1 MNAQPL
7 IKTFVFTALPCEA
20 KPLVAHF
27 KLKKD
32 TQSHPF
38 AIYHNETMALAVSGC
53 GKIAMAAAVAYT
65 LAKFPLAQHP
75 VLVNVGIAGHQSH
88 NLGELFAAHKITDV
102 ESGKYFYPQL
112 ITKLPCASLAINTVS
127 KPETHYLDDCLY
139 EMEASAFYEIA
150 VRFTSSELIQ
160 AFKIISDNQNSAI
173 TQIDAASVSAWITA
187 KVFDIAEGIQ
197 RMEALAQT
205 LATTESRYYH
215 AVLQQWHFTVTA
227 SLQLKALLQRWDVVT
242 DYADLNFSEVELKH
256 SKAVLIW
263 LEQKINS
270 QVFSL

>member
-1 MNAQPL
+1 
-7 IKTFVFTALPCEA
+7 
-20 KPLVAHF
+20 
-27 KLKKD
+27 
-32 TQSHPF
+32 
-38 AIYHNETMALAVSGC
+38 
-53 GKIAMAAAVAYT
+53 
-65 LAKFPLAQHP
+65 
-75 VLVNVGIAGHQSH
+75 VL
-88 NLGELFAAHKITDV
+88 
-102 ESGKYFYPQL
+102 
-112 ITKLPCASLAINTVS
+112 
-127 KPETHYLDDCLY
+127 
-139 EMEASAFYEIA
+139 
-150 VRFTSSELIQ
+150 
-160 AFKIISDNQNSAI
+160 
-173 TQIDAASVSAWITA
+173 
-187 KVFDIAEGIQ
+187 DIAEGIQ